1 MVNIL
6 KNKNFFS
13 IIIALICSGLLI
25 FLDQIT
31 KILAVNNLSDGPFVL
46 IDGVFEFRYI
56 NNHGAAWGIL
66 SGQRAFFIIITII
79 IMVAVSFIFV
89 RTPKNKKY
97 FPLLSCEVLLLAGA
111 IGNFIDRL
119 MFGYVRD
126 FLYFSLIDFPIFNIA
141 DCYVVIAAIL
151 LFILVL
157 FVYKDEDLEFISLKK
172 QTKGDL

>member
-1 MVNIL
+1 MVNIV
-6 KNKNFFS
+6 KNRNILS
-13 IIIALICSGLLI
+13 VIIAVVCSGALI

-31 KILAVNNLSDGPFVL
+31 KILAVEKLSNGPFVL

-56 NNHGAAWGIL
+56 NNYGAAWGIL
-66 SGQRAFFIIITII
+66 SGQRLFFIITTII
-79 IMVAVSFIFV
+79 ILIAVSFIYIK
-89 RTPKNKKY
+89 TPKNKKY
-97 FPLLSCEVLLLAGA
+97 FPLLSCEVLLVAGA

-119 MFGYVRD
+119 LFGYVRD

-157 FVYKDEDLEFISLKK
+157 FVYKDEDFDFLSFKK
-172 QTKGDL
+172 QK